1 MKQQLS
7 NLQLIYQVFG
17 GTWTWTFDVEH
28 HMIVKRGLTA
38 WELAHWLSVSKRA
51 VVMVNRADLLNP
63 SSPNHSPGDPR

>member
-38 WELAHWLSVSKRA
+38 WELAVSFQKGSG
-51 VVMVNRADLLNP
+51 DGESGG
-63 SSPNHSPGDPR
+63 SSES

>member
-17 GTWTWTFDVEH
+17 ATWTWTFDVEH

-38 WELAHWLSVSKRA
+38 WELALAVSFQKGSG
-51 VVMVNRADLLNP
+51 DGESGG
-63 SSPNHSPGDPR
+63 SSES